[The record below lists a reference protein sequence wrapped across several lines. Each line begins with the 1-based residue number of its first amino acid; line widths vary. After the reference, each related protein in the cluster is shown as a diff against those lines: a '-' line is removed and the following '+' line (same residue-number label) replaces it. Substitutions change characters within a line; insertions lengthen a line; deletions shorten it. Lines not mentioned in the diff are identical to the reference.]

1 MKINTF
7 KKHIDCYLSGMHTS
21 HTGQVVDTFLSQAYR
36 EGRLAHPQKQQNTDD
51 PHSALKEELWAGIVA
66 EHASKQQSKQ
76 KASAWPAMRVAAS
89 LALIVSIGVGAS
101 LLVGQL
107 IGRGQQRAPIVKAD
121 MSLPAGAQHATVADA
136 PTTVDTLNPIATAIA
151 DVQPA
156 APSSAAP
163 SSAAPSSAAPS
174 RATEVTKQTL
184 KESEKDKPATLP
196 TLGERPAT
204 IDGGSSFRKVK
215 ARKLADSK
223 VANNF
228 KSYTNGML
236 PKGIASKIK
245 TL

>member
-7 KKHIDCYLSGMHTS
+7 KKHIIRYLSGMHTS
-21 HTGQVVDTFLSQAYR
+21 HKGQVVDTFLSQAYR

-163 SSAAPSSAAPS
+163 SSATPSTAI
-174 RATEVTKQTL
+174 EVTKQTL